1 MKLFTIAFLVYG
13 DMASDRNALTEEKYK
28 DLASAFLSEGFHV
41 QSVLYNDESGDNLFH
56 DLLHFDAILV
66 WVNPIEQGNDRRK
79 LDSLL
84 VKLSQEGCFVSTHP
98 EVILKIGTKDVL
110 YKTNNIGWG
119 SETKMYVGYEDFVA
133 RFPESLQQSGIKVL
147 KQYRGNGGNGV
158 YKIIK
163 GSAANEVIVIHAKN
177 SLEAR
182 AISWDAFFAEFKPY
196 FFNSSLLIEQEWN
209 ANLINGMVRC
219 YLSGNKVAGF
229 GYQEI
234 NALYELNNNY
244 FPPSKRYY
252 FTENCGLFGDLKQI
266 MENHWVPQL
275 QQDQSITNERMPVI
289 WDADFFINQTNSNRA
304 LGKYSLCEINVS
316 SVSPFPPSAVPFIVN
331 EVRNRLQQRQGST
344 TLLSGGQQFS

>member
-1 MKLFTIAFLVYG
+1 MMNPYAIAFLVYG
-13 DMASDRNALTEEKYK
+13 GMNSDRNALTEEKYQ
-28 DLASAFLSEGFHV
+28 DLASAFLSAGFHV
-41 QSVLYNDESGDNLFH
+41 QSVLYNDESGDHLFH

-79 LDSLL
+79 LDALL
-84 VKLSQEGCFVSTHP
+84 VKLSHEGRFVSTHP

-119 SETKMYVGYEDFVA
+119 SETKMYASYEDFMA

-163 GSAANEVIVIHAKN
+163 GSAANEVIVLHAKN

-182 AISWDAFFAEFKPY
+182 VLSWNELFAEFKPY
-196 FFNSSLLIEQEWN
+196 FFNSGLLIEQEWN
-209 ANLINGMVRC
+209 VHLTNGMVRC

-252 FTENCGLFGDLKQI
+252 FTQNCGLFSDLKEI
-266 MENHWVPQL
+266 LENRWVPQL
-275 QQDQSITNERMPVI
+275 QKDQSITNEMMPVI
-289 WDADFFINQTNSNRA
+289 WDADFFINQINNNTA
-304 LGKYSLCEINVS
+304 VGKYSLCEINVS
-316 SVSPFPPSAVPFIVN
+316 SVSPFPPSAIPFIVE
-331 EVRNRLQQRQGST
+331 EVRNRLQQRKGSSA
-344 TLLSGGQQFS
+344 LLRR